1 MFLETVHKKPSTQ
14 TQISKLQ
21 KNIMFGIIYDPKADM
36 CCFSSLQQI
45 V

>member
-1 MFLETVHKKPSTQ
+1 MFLETVHKTPSTQ

-21 KNIMFGIIYDPKADM
+21 KNMFGIIYDPKADM